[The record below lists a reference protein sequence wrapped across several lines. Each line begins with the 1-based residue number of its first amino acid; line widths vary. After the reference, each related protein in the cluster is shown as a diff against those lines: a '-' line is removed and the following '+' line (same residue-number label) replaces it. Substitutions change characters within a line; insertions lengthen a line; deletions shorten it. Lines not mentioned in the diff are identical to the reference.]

1 LKFTQI
7 DPLRFA
13 ECRRRNRADLDEDP
27 EAVAAYERERNR
39 YYAFTSLAW
48 SAPAGRM
55 FCGTTNFVND
65 LLHSFDPAAGAFQS
79 MNYAAVAEP
88 NEIKVHRSL
97 DVGGDGCVYGATSS
111 LSGLDAMAEAPGGK
125 LFKLDPATGQIDVLG
140 VPVPHLYIQ
149 TISLD
154 ATRKMIYGMA
164 YPAFTF
170 FAFSLEKRELVY
182 SRYVGSISHIAAV
195 DPEGGYWGTW
205 LARRGEHKLFR
216 WEPAAGKIRFL
227 DQGFPTPCR
236 SLMYRGAGPIDA
248 MIDGGDGYLYIG
260 HESGELYRL
269 DWRTD
274 RLEYLAKPMPGTR
287 LPALAAG
294 EDALL
299 FGAGGADRA
308 CMGFVYD
315 RKTGRSEVLG
325 EIRDERSDTA
335 CFRTHDCCLLGT
347 DLYVGETDNPERGC
361 FLWKC
366 SIA

>member
-1 LKFTQI
+1 MSGSGT
-7 DPLRFA
+7 
-13 ECRRRNRADLDEDP
+13 
-27 EAVAAYERERNR
+27 
-39 YYAFTSLAW
+39 
-48 SAPAGRM
+48 
-55 FCGTTNFVND
+55 GTTP
-65 LLHSFDPAAGAFQS
+65 SPPWPGPPRRAGCSAAPPTS
-79 MNYAAVAEP
+79 STTCCIPSTRPRV
-88 NEIKVHRSL
+88 KVHRSL

-195 DPEGGYWGTW
+195 DPLPGSGLSHPVPEPDVPRRR
-205 LARRGEHKLFR
+205 ADRRDDRRRGRVSLHRARERRAVPTRL
-216 WEPAAGKIRFL
+216 ANGSAGVPR
-227 DQGFPTPCR
+227 QAHAGHAP
-236 SLMYRGAGPIDA
+236 AGP
-248 MIDGGDGYLYIG
+248 GGGG
-260 HESGELYRL
+260 GRPAV
-269 DWRTD
+269 RC
-274 RLEYLAKPMPGTR
+274 RRGRPG
-287 LPALAAG
+287 
-294 EDALL
+294 
-299 FGAGGADRA
+299 
-308 CMGFVYD
+308 VH